1 MYGNAIYTDNDT
13 KNEHHRIT
21 EKVHG
26 KVRLT
31 TPKIMRIK
39 AQGFANYIGMN
50 ITQFEKEFGEPQA
63 VMDSAINVRWLL
75 YNVDSVNYLKVGI
88 DEYTQKV
95 CSIVVV
101 GNIPSVKS
109 KFKIGMSLKQLVK
122 ISTLYANFEVAYSEE
137 KFQFELSENDLNNH
151 PLIGFSNGSYVISYL
166 QPNSKKVMA
175 LEFLNTDMLLK
186 KNIYRIVSRT
196 PIPAQYQGETN
207 WEQLDTMVPFDLLQ
221 LINVKRRI
229 LANTV
234 LSSDEILNQSAS
246 SIVSLLNKNPKRYLK
261 VGDANLLSDVLSGD
275 VGQKKFLNLDENGF
289 SNKIYN
295 DAKLNSKS
303 FEIHVIFP
311 FYSATTFFENR
322 KLQQNVWDS
331 MVASGTKK
339 IGIAYDQGLLVII
352 INKGGN

>member
-21 EKVHG
+21 EKVQG